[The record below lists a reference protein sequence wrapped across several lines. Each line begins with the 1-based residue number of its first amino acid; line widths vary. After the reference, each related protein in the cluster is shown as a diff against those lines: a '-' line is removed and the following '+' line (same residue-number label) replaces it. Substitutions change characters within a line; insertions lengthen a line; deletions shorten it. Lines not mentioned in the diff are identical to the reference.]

1 MKSLISLIEYRKKLG
16 YTQEEMAQKLEV
28 SNSYYS
34 KIESGHKNPSFN
46 FINNFIRVYPNVDV
60 NIFFEFKGTISA

>member
-1 MKSLISLIEYRKKLG
+1 MSSLISLIEYRKKLG
-16 YTQEEMAQKLEV
+16 YTQEEMASKLEV

-46 FINNFIRVYPNVDV
+46 FISNIIRMYPNIDA
-60 NIFFEFKGTISA
+60 NIFFETKTL